1 MCFYSILI
9 PKDQRNI
16 DLFSFGSRPL
26 LFSLLPLAPHELK
39 RAVYEMKPN
48 CWCVV
53 HSREGHFAKT
63 TEENI
68 LASRSDRQCC
78 GQTEHK
84 H

>member
-16 DLFSFGSRPL
+16 DLFSFGSHPL
-26 LFSLLPLAPHELK
+26 FLLPLAPPEHG
-39 RAVYEMKPN
+39 RAIYDMKPN
-48 CWCVV
+48 CCTV
-53 HSREGHFAKT
+53 HSREGHCKT
-63 TEENI
+63 AEKNI
-68 LASRSDRQCC
+68 VASRNDRKCC